1 MPPEVQAKMFEP
13 FFTTKGEGKGTGIGL
28 ATVIRIVKSH
38 GGFLRVESAVG
49 AGTTFEIFL
58 PCAPEISAAVAA
70 KADEVLPRGH
80 GELILLADDEQA
92 LCELV
97 AAELREY
104 GYRVLTA
111 ANGAEA
117 VTLFKQHADEIQLF
131 ITDNAMPVMDGARA
145 IAEIRKLRAC
155 LPVITTSG
163 EMNVEKIS
171 GAVQLHK
178 PFALAELLDAVSRSL
193 K

>member
-1 MPPEVQAKMFEP
+1 MFAP
-13 FFTTKGEGKGTGIGL
+13 FFTTKGEGQGTGIGL
-28 ATVIRIVKSH
+28 ATVVRIVNNHK
-38 GGFLRVESAVG
+38 GFLRVESAVG
-49 AGTTFEIFL
+49 AGTTVEIFL
-58 PCAPEISAAVAA
+58 PRAPEISAMAAA

-80 GELILLADDEQA
+80 GELILLADDELA

-97 AAELREY
+97 AAELREF

-117 VTLFKQHADEIQLF
+117 VTLFKQHAGEIKLF

-145 IAEIRKLRAC
+145 IAEIRSLRAG

-163 EMNVEKIS
+163 EMDVGKFS
-171 GAVQLHK
+171 GVVQLHK
-178 PFALAELLDAVSRSL
+178 PFALAELLNAVSRSL